1 VIESDRDGR
10 AEPGAF
16 AVAEDGRH
24 WVFRG
29 ALTLDDAARV
39 LRESA
44 GLPLPRSGRVDF
56 AGLHTADSAA
66 LAVLLALKR
75 RASAERHKLT
85 FESLPDGVLALAHVY
100 GIDGLIGAAHD

>member
-1 VIESDRDGR
+1 MIESDRAGR

-16 AVAEDGRH
+16 AIAEDGRH

-39 LRESA
+39 LREA
-44 GLPLPRSGRVDF
+44 AALPLPRSGRVDF

-75 RASAERHKLT
+75 RASAERHKLA
-85 FESLPDGVLALAHVY
+85 FASLPDGVVALARVY
-100 GIDGLIGAAHD
+100 GIDGLIGTAQD